1 MAYNSIMNTVYNHY
15 LTTYAPKKTSSQYDT
30 HKKSELRS
38 IYNSMV
44 KLNKDAP
51 LYLFDTSKE
60 SREFAVGLKEN
71 ARLLR
76 NTIVSLGGVGDDEMF
91 QKKTAYSSNPDMVD
105 ASYIGEPDGNTEV
118 PSFTIEVTEPFF
130 LPTTKS
136 AFLRTPTLLTLR
148 LMISAMSFSIIFTK
162 VRRTGM
168 SRNVFPG

>member
-105 ASYIGEPDGNTEV
+105 ASYIG
-118 PSFTIEVTEPFF
+118 
-130 LPTTKS
+130 
-136 AFLRTPTLLTLR
+136 
-148 LMISAMSFSIIFTK
+148 
-162 VRRTGM
+162 
-168 SRNVFPG
+168 

>member
-1 MAYNSIMNTVYNHY
+1 MEIISQMTQLFLCSRTGASYSRMKGGAVMAYNSIMNTVYNHY

-105 ASYIGEPDGNTEV
+105 AC
-118 PSFTIEVTEPFF
+118 
-130 LPTTKS
+130 
-136 AFLRTPTLLTLR
+136 LLYT
-148 LMISAMSFSIIFTK
+148 F
-162 VRRTGM
+162 
-168 SRNVFPG
+168 

>member
-105 ASYIGEPDGNTEV
+105 ASYIGVMYIDDGGIAEAGTHEELMKKKGRYYKLY
-118 PSFTIEVTEPFF
+118 TAQ
-130 LPTTKS
+130 KS
-136 AFLRTPTLLTLR
+136 LH
-148 LMISAMSFSIIFTK
+148 
-162 VRRTGM
+162 
-168 SRNVFPG
+168 